1 MGLVTWNS
9 VKCVKLKVI
18 YLETFAYLTTEK
30 DETRA
35 DPIVWCFHL
44 CPMPGSDIKK
54 DTSDNQR

>member
-1 MGLVTWNS
+1 M
-9 VKCVKLKVI
+9 KCVKLKVI